1 MKLSLTDTNSM
12 KGVAITFIVWH
23 NLIHWLIP
31 LKENEFTFNIDYS
44 KLFWEHIKELDSSLW
59 MDIFSFL
66 GWYGVPVFLFVS
78 GYGLVKKYEDSQLN
92 IAFKDFAYYHVK
104 KLFTLMVLP
113 YLVYLILVFYFEQT
127 VYYLPAVFQITM
139 LSNLY
144 PPFINPGIYW
154 FWGLMLQLYICYY
167 MCFYKRK
174 NIYLLYFNILSIV
187 TMVFFIIFTDNP
199 FLMRFTSDGSHYL
212 SYIRHNF
219 IGWILPFT
227 FGIFYAR
234 SNWNIVTVSLWK
246 NILILVVGILLLVFA
261 NFNVYTWLFS
271 PFIAIIIAIVFN
283 SLMKNIRVFNNIL
296 IYLGSISAFLFAIH
310 PLVRYV
316 YVKTINSSDF
326 IWIAIYFVLS
336 IIIAIG
342 FKWVYK
348 LLY

>member
-31 LKENEFTFNIDYS
+31 LKENEFTFNIDYT
-44 KLFWEHIKELDSSLW
+44 KLFWEHIKDLDSSLW

-78 GYGLVKKYEDSQLN
+78 GYGLVRKYEDNQKN
-92 IAFKDFAYYHVK
+92 IGFKDFTYYHAK
-104 KLFTLMVLP
+104 KLFTLMALP
-113 YLVYLILVFYFEQT
+113 YLLFLVLVFYFEQT
-127 VYYLPAVFQITM
+127 VNYIPAVFQITM

-167 MCFYKRK
+167 VFFYKKK
-174 NIYLLYFNILSIV
+174 NINLLYFNILSIV
-187 TMVFFIIFTDNP
+187 TMVFFIIFADNP
-199 FLMRFTSDGSHYL
+199 FLMQFTSDGSRYL
-212 SYIRHNF
+212 SYLRHNF

-234 SNWNIVTVSLWK
+234 FNWNIITTTLWK
-246 NILILVVGILLLVFA
+246 NILILVVGVLLLVLA
-261 NFNVYTWLFS
+261 NFNVYTWLLS
-271 PFIAIIIAIVFN
+271 PVLAIIIAIVFN
-283 SLMKNIRVFNNIL
+283 SLIGNIKVFNKIL
-296 IYLGSISAFLFAIH
+296 IFLGRISAFLFAIH

-316 YVKTINSSDF
+316 YVRTINSTDF
-326 IWIAIYFVLS
+326 IWIAIYFIFSV
-336 IIIAIG
+336 IIAIV
-342 FKWVYK
+342 FKRVYK

>member
-23 NLIHWLIP
+23 NLIHSLIP

-78 GYGLVKKYEDSQLN
+78 GYGLVRKYEDNQLN
-92 IAFKDFAYYHVK
+92 INFKDFTYYHAK
-104 KLFTLMVLP
+104 KLFTLMACP
-113 YLVYLILVFYFEQT
+113 YLVYLLLVFYFEHIIK
-127 VYYLPAVFQITM
+127 YIRAIFQITM

-144 PPFINPGIYW
+144 PPLINPGIYW

-167 MCFYKRK
+167 IFFYRRK
-174 NIYLLYFNILSIV
+174 NIYLFYLNILSISM
-187 TMVFFIIFTDNP
+187 MVFFIIFADNP
-199 FLMRFTSDGSHYL
+199 FLMKFTSDEDQYL
-212 SYIRHNF
+212 SYLRHNF

-234 SNWNIVTVSLWK
+234 FNWNIVTTSLWK
-246 NILILVVGILLLVFA
+246 NTFVLVVGILLLVFA
-261 NFNVYTWLFS
+261 NFNVYIWLFS
-271 PFIAIIIAIVFN
+271 PVIAIVVAIVFN
-283 SLMKNIRVFNNIL
+283 SMIKNVRLFNNIF
-296 IYLGSISAFLFAIH
+296 IMLGKISAFLFAIH

-316 YVKTINSSDF
+316 YGQTVNSTDF
-326 IWIAIYFVLS
+326 IWITIYFITS
-336 IIIAIG
+336 IILAIG
-342 FKWVYK
+342 YKRVYNY
-348 LLY
+348 LY